1 MGVTFQ
7 LKDVIDIVLVAILMY
22 MCYVWTRGTG
32 AKNIFIGL
40 ITFVLMWFLV
50 TRIFKM
56 ELLGAIFDGIFN
68 VGVIAIIVI
77 FQNEIRQFFSRI
89 GSRNSWKYIVRFLER
104 VHLKKKSNTV
114 SLPIETIADACRNMM
129 KEKVGALIVIAKNN
143 NLQEYIDTGEVIN
156 ARINTRLLENLF
168 FKNSPLHDG
177 AVIIAD
183 NKIVSA
189 GSILPLSRS
198 HEIPKHLGLRHRAAI
213 GISERTDAI
222 VIVLSEETGA
232 LSVVY
237 EGEITQQIPPSSIER
252 VVADK
257 LALRQTEPAGLYS
270 SCTLS
275 VQLFR
280 TKRVLCHVAYR
291 GG

>member
-68 VGVIAIIVI
+68 VGIIAIIVI

-129 KEKVGALIVIAKNN
+129 KEKVGALIVIA
-143 NLQEYIDTGEVIN
+143 
-156 ARINTRLLENLF
+156 
-168 FKNSPLHDG
+168 H
-177 AVIIAD
+177 
-183 NKIVSA
+183 
-189 GSILPLSRS
+189 
-198 HEIPKHLGLRHRAAI
+198 
-213 GISERTDAI
+213 
-222 VIVLSEETGA
+222 
-232 LSVVY
+232 
-237 EGEITQQIPPSSIER
+237 
-252 VVADK
+252 
-257 LALRQTEPAGLYS
+257 
-270 SCTLS
+270 
-275 VQLFR
+275 
-280 TKRVLCHVAYR
+280 
-291 GG
+291 

>member
-114 SLPIETIADACRNMM
+114 SLPIETIANACRNMM

-213 GISERTDAI
+213 GISERTDSI

-257 LALRQTEPAGLYS
+257 LAL
-270 SCTLS
+270 
-275 VQLFR
+275 
-280 TKRVLCHVAYR
+280 
-291 GG
+291 

>member
-156 ARINTRLLENLF
+156 TRLLENLF

-213 GISERTDAI
+213 GISERTDSI

-237 EGEITQQIPPSSIER
+237 EGEITQQVPPSSIER

-257 LALRQTEPAGLYS
+257 LAL
-270 SCTLS
+270 
-275 VQLFR
+275 
-280 TKRVLCHVAYR
+280 
-291 GG
+291 

>member
-1 MGVTFQ
+1 M
-7 LKDVIDIVLVAILMY
+7 
-22 MCYVWTRGTG
+22 
-32 AKNIFIGL
+32 
-40 ITFVLMWFLV
+40 
-50 TRIFKM
+50 
-56 ELLGAIFDGIFN
+56 
-68 VGVIAIIVI
+68 
-77 FQNEIRQFFSRI
+77 
-89 GSRNSWKYIVRFLER
+89 
-104 VHLKKKSNTV
+104 

-213 GISERTDAI
+213 GISERTDSI

-257 LALRQTEPAGLYS
+257 LAL
-270 SCTLS
+270 
-275 VQLFR
+275 
-280 TKRVLCHVAYR
+280 
-291 GG
+291 